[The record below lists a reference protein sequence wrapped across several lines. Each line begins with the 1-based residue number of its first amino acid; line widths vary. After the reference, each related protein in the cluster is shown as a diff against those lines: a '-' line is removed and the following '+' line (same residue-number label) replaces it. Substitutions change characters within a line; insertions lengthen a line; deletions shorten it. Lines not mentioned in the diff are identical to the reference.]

1 MARNKQA
8 SRNQLS
14 WGSALAL
21 GNINDIAMFV
31 AVVKAGSF
39 TIAAKQLGLTR
50 SAVGKSIVRL
60 EQRLGVR
67 LLNRTPR
74 SLSLTDDGDVF
85 FSRCTQ
91 ILDDLE
97 ETELAMAVRSAKPTG
112 VLRVSVPVGL
122 GHRHVMPVLESFLN
136 TWPGVR
142 AEVSF
147 TDRFVDLIDEGV
159 DVALRIGDPH
169 PDSRLIARTVAQQ
182 RLMTCASPGYLDTHG
197 VPQAPGDLPGHE
209 CLFFMSAGR
218 PQPWTFTDP
227 GTSEVSHASRLQ
239 MDGAEALVAAAVHG
253 FGIINMPTYLLE
265 DDVRAGRLIPMLRE
279 FQPPAKP
286 IRAMY
291 PTRRHLSPKVRIFI
305 DLLTAT
311 WGEVAPWDRDLAPVN
326 GLGPA

>member
-1 MARNKQA
+1 M
-8 SRNQLS
+8 
-14 WGSALAL
+14 AL

-60 EQRLGVR
+60 EQRLNVR

-74 SLSLTDDGDVF
+74 SLSLTDDGELF
-85 FSRCTQ
+85 FTRCTQ

-112 VLRVSVPVGL
+112 VLKLSVPSGL
-122 GHRHVMPVLESFLN
+122 GHRHVMPVIESFLQ
-136 TWPGVR
+136 TWPDVR

-147 TDRFVDLIDEGV
+147 TDRFVDLIDEGI
-159 DVALRIGDPH
+159 DIALRIGDPR

-182 RLMTCASPGYLDTHG
+182 RLLTCASPDYVKAHG
-197 VPQAPGDLPGHE
+197 TPATPGDLLGHE

-227 GTSEVSHASRLQ
+227 ATIETSDISHATRLQ
-239 MDGAEALVAAAVHG
+239 MDSAEALVAAAVHG

-265 DDVRAGRLIPMLRE
+265 DNVRAGKLVPMLRE
-279 FQPPAKP
+279 FQPGTKP

-305 DLLTAT
+305 DLLTQT
-311 WGEVAPWDRDLAPVN
+311 WGEIAPWDRDLAP
-326 GLGPA
+326 